1 MCKHI
6 SLDRTSNHRG
16 PVILPSIDESQGYVY
31 VEGRR
36 LRRGY
41 TTGSS
46 AAAASKAATMILL
59 GQGTPEY
66 VDLVTPRGIPIH
78 VHVEEHSSGDG
89 WAQCSVRKD
98 GGDDADDTN
107 GALICSK
114 VSLSSE
120 PGVHIDGGI
129 GVGRV
134 TRKGLDQPPGN
145 AAINRVPRSMI
156 TECVSDVCQ
165 AAGYTEGIDVEISVP
180 EGETIGARTFNPRLG
195 ITGGISILGTSGIV
209 EPMSETALVG
219 SIKAEMNVFMAE
231 GRKYLLTVPGN
242 YGKDFV
248 REFPALEG
256 QQPIECSNFIGDF
269 LDMAVEAGAK
279 GVLLVGNLGKLVK
292 LAGGI
297 MNTHSRNAD
306 CRMEILSSNALLA
319 GASPDACREIMSCIS
334 TDDAL
339 EVLET
344 EGMIEKVMEL
354 IIPKMEF
361 HMNHRV
367 RGNIEVGAIV
377 FSSEFGTLG
386 RTPSADHLLE
396 KIGARE

>member
-1 MCKHI
+1 MA
-6 SLDRTSNHRG
+6 G
-16 PVILPSIDESQGYVY
+16 IDESQGYVY

-36 LRRGY
+36 LRRGF
-41 TTGSS
+41 TTGSC

-59 GQGTPEY
+59 GEGVPEF

-78 VHVEEHSSGDG
+78 VPIESPESGDG
-89 WAQCSVRKD
+89 WASCAVRKD

-107 GALICSK
+107 GTLIVSK
-114 VSLSSE
+114 VTKSSE
-120 PGVHIDGGI
+120 PGVHIDGGF

-134 TRKGLDQPPGN
+134 TRRGLDQPPGN

-165 AAGYTEGIDVEISVP
+165 SCGYTEGVDVLISAP

-195 ITGGISILGTSGIV
+195 IEGGISILGTSGIV
-209 EPMSETALVG
+209 EPMSEKALVG
-219 SIKAEMNVFMAE
+219 SIRAEMNMFMGD
-231 GRKYLLTVPGN
+231 GRKFLLTVPGN

-248 REFPALEG
+248 KEFPALEG
-256 QQPIECSNFIGDF
+256 QQPVECSNFIGEF
-269 LDMAVEAGAK
+269 LDMAVELGAK

-292 LAGGI
+292 IAGGI
-297 MNTHSRNAD
+297 MNTHSRHAD
-306 CRMEILSSNALLA
+306 SRMEILCSNALLA
-319 GASPDACREIMSCIS
+319 GASSETCKAIMSCVS

-339 EVLET
+339 ELLEP
-344 EGMIEKVMEL
+344 EGMIEPTMDL
-354 IIPKMEF
+354 LIPKIEF

-377 FSSEFGTLG
+377 FSSEYGTLG
-386 RTPSADHLLE
+386 MTPSAESLLKKVGE
-396 KIGARE
+396 RQ

>member
-1 MCKHI
+1 MA
-6 SLDRTSNHRG
+6 G
-16 PVILPSIDESQGYVY
+16 IDESEGYVY
-31 VEGRR
+31 VDGRR

-41 TTGSS
+41 TTGSC
-46 AAAASKAATMILL
+46 AAAASKAAAIAAL
-59 GQGTPEY
+59 GKGVPEY

-78 VHVEEHSSGDG
+78 VRIEDSEVGDG
-89 WAQCSVRKD
+89 WASCAVRKD

-107 GALICSK
+107 GALVYSK
-114 VSLSSE
+114 LVLSPES
-120 PGVHIDGGI
+120 GIRIDGGT

-134 TRKGLDQPPGN
+134 TRRGLDQPPGN

-156 TECVSDVCQ
+156 DECVSDVF
-165 AAGYTEGIDVEISVP
+165 ATEGYTEGADITIYVP

-195 ITGGISILGTSGIV
+195 IMGGISILGTSGIV
-209 EPMSETALVG
+209 EPMSEKALVS
-219 SIKAEMNVFMAE
+219 SIKTEMNVFMAE

-248 REFPALEG
+248 KEFPALEG
-256 QQPIECSNFIGDF
+256 QQPVECSNFIGDF
-269 LDMAVEAGAK
+269 LDMAVEAGAE

-306 CRMEILSSNALLA
+306 CRMEIMASNALLA
-319 GASPDACREIMSCIS
+319 GASPEACRKIMDCVS

-339 EVLET
+339 EILDS
-344 EGMIEKVMEL
+344 EGMIQKTMEL
-354 IIPKMEF
+354 LIPKIEF

-367 RGNIEVGAIV
+367 RGSIKVAAIT
-377 FSSEFGTLG
+377 FSSQFGTLG
-386 RTPSADHLLE
+386 RTPSADELL
-396 KIGARE
+396 KHVGARD